1 MIVLGSK
8 LIDTPV
14 MGLQTGSE
22 LARTE
27 YPIIDPATLRIHAY
41 MLKGHLLTDNDT
53 MLVMEDVREIGDI
66 GMIVDSNDVF
76 VAPDDVVKIKKIFD
90 LKFTLVGQTVKDERK
105 RKLGKVTDYTV
116 DISSFTV
123 QQLVVKRPL
132 LQSFNDTELVIHRSQ
147 IIEISNDGIVVH
159 SESKALEFRPNEVVG
174 SYVNPFR
181 KSDPH
186 GEHQPG

>member
-8 LIDTPV
+8 LIDTPI

-22 LARTE
+22 LARTKA
-27 YPIIDPATLRIHAY
+27 PIIDPGTLHIPAY
-41 MLKGHLLTDNDT
+41 MITGKTLGNDET
-53 MLVMEDVREIGDI
+53 MLTIDDIREIGDI

-76 VAPDDVVKIKKIFD
+76 VTPDDVVKIKEIYEQEFP
-90 LKFTLVGQTVKDERK
+90 LVGLAVRDEK
-105 RKLGKVTDYTV
+105 RRRLGKVTDYTV
-116 DISSFTV
+116 DIASFTI
-123 QQLVVKRPL
+123 QQLIVKRPL
-132 LQSFNDTELVIHRSQ
+132 LHSFSDTELIIHRSQ

-159 SESKALEFRPNEVVG
+159 SETKALEFQPNEIVG